1 MFGLSLISTKKL
13 NHLASECS
21 KLAIANV
28 ELSKQNA
35 TQSKT
40 IMELTGEV
48 RVLNSKI
55 LLNESINDD
64 LQKKLNR
71 KYPRK
76 PYNKKLYL
84 KIRRVWDYPN
94 KQNARALYGKRGH
107 FSQTG
112 TRLLCLLCSCFYP

>member
-55 LLNESINDD
+55 LLNESINDE
-64 LQKKLNR
+64 KKLNR

-76 PYNKKLYL
+76 PYNKKLYR
-84 KIRRVWDYPN
+84 K
-94 KQNARALYGKRGH
+94 
-107 FSQTG
+107 
-112 TRLLCLLCSCFYP
+112 

>member
-13 NHLASECS
+13 NHLASERS

-76 PYNKKLYL
+76 PYNKKLYR
-84 KIRRVWDYPN
+84 K
-94 KQNARALYGKRGH
+94 
-107 FSQTG
+107 
-112 TRLLCLLCSCFYP
+112 

>member
-40 IMELTGEV
+40 IMELTGDPKSDKRIA
-48 RVLNSKI
+48 RVQG
-55 LLNESINDD
+55 NDSA
-64 LQKKLNR
+64 
-71 KYPRK
+71 
-76 PYNKKLYL
+76 
-84 KIRRVWDYPN
+84 I
-94 KQNARALYGKRGH
+94 
-107 FSQTG
+107 
-112 TRLLCLLCSCFYP
+112 

>member
-21 KLAIANV
+21 KPAIANV

-48 RVLNSKI
+48 RVPNSKI

-76 PYNKKLYL
+76 PYNKKLYR
-84 KIRRVWDYPN
+84 K
-94 KQNARALYGKRGH
+94 
-107 FSQTG
+107 
-112 TRLLCLLCSCFYP
+112 

>member
-1 MFGLSLISTKKL
+1 MFGISLISTKEL
-13 NHLASECS
+13 NHLTSECI

-35 TQSKT
+35 TQAKT
-40 IMELTGEV
+40 IMELTREV

-55 LLNESINDD
+55 LLNESISDD

-76 PYNKKLYL
+76 PYNKKLYR
-84 KIRRVWDYPN
+84 K
-94 KQNARALYGKRGH
+94 
-107 FSQTG
+107 
-112 TRLLCLLCSCFYP
+112 

>member
-1 MFGLSLISTKKL
+1 MFGISLISTKKL

-21 KLAIANV
+21 KRAIANV

-76 PYNKKLYL
+76 PYNKKLYR
-84 KIRRVWDYPN
+84 K
-94 KQNARALYGKRGH
+94 
-107 FSQTG
+107 
-112 TRLLCLLCSCFYP
+112 

>member
-40 IMELTGEV
+40 IMEK
-48 RVLNSKI
+48 SKI
-55 LLNESINDD
+55 MIIGYYGISRCM
-64 LQKKLNR
+64 KM
-71 KYPRK
+71 
-76 PYNKKLYL
+76 
-84 KIRRVWDYPN
+84 N
-94 KQNARALYGKRGH
+94 KQNDKKEGRK
-107 FSQTG
+107 QNKDIN
-112 TRLLCLLCSCFYP
+112 TRTKK

>member
-64 LQKKLNR
+64 C
-71 KYPRK
+71 
-76 PYNKKLYL
+76 
-84 KIRRVWDYPN
+84 
-94 KQNARALYGKRGH
+94 KR
-107 FSQTG
+107 SLTG
-112 TRLLCLLCSCFYP
+112 NILESLIIKNCIESSVIFNSFITFAM

>member
-13 NHLASECS
+13 NLLALECS
-21 KLAIANV
+21 KLA

-76 PYNKKLYL
+76 PYNKKLYR
-84 KIRRVWDYPN
+84 K
-94 KQNARALYGKRGH
+94 
-107 FSQTG
+107 
-112 TRLLCLLCSCFYP
+112 

>member
-1 MFGLSLISTKKL
+1 MFGISLISTKKL
-13 NHLASECS
+13 NHLASECR

-35 TQSKT
+35 TQART
-40 IMELTGEV
+40 IKELAGEV
-48 RVLNSKI
+48 KVLNSKI

-76 PYNKKLYL
+76 IYNRKLHR
-84 KIRRVWDYPN
+84 K
-94 KQNARALYGKRGH
+94 
-107 FSQTG
+107 
-112 TRLLCLLCSCFYP
+112 

>member
-64 LQKKLNR
+64 LQKSL
-71 KYPRK
+71 
-76 PYNKKLYL
+76 
-84 KIRRVWDYPN
+84 
-94 KQNARALYGKRGH
+94 
-107 FSQTG
+107 TG
-112 TRLLCLLCSCFYP
+112 NILESLIIKNCIESSVIFNSFITFAM

>member
-1 MFGLSLISTKKL
+1 MFGISLISTKKL

-64 LQKKLNR
+64 LQRSL
-71 KYPRK
+71 
-76 PYNKKLYL
+76 
-84 KIRRVWDYPN
+84 
-94 KQNARALYGKRGH
+94 
-107 FSQTG
+107 TG
-112 TRLLCLLCSCFYP
+112 NILESLIIKNCIESSVIFNSFITFAM

>member
-55 LLNESINDD
+55 LDD

-76 PYNKKLYL
+76 PYNKKLYR
-84 KIRRVWDYPN
+84 K
-94 KQNARALYGKRGH
+94 
-107 FSQTG
+107 
-112 TRLLCLLCSCFYP
+112 

>member
-40 IMELTGEV
+40 IMKLTGEV

-55 LLNESINDD
+55 LLNESTNDD

-76 PYNKKLYL
+76 PYNKKLYR
-84 KIRRVWDYPN
+84 K
-94 KQNARALYGKRGH
+94 
-107 FSQTG
+107 
-112 TRLLCLLCSCFYP
+112 

>member
-13 NHLASECS
+13 NLLASECR

-76 PYNKKLYL
+76 PYNKKLYR
-84 KIRRVWDYPN
+84 K
-94 KQNARALYGKRGH
+94 
-107 FSQTG
+107 
-112 TRLLCLLCSCFYP
+112 

>member
-55 LLNESINDD
+55 LLNESINDE
-64 LQKKLNR
+64 KLNR

-76 PYNKKLYL
+76 PYNKKLYR
-84 KIRRVWDYPN
+84 K
-94 KQNARALYGKRGH
+94 
-107 FSQTG
+107 
-112 TRLLCLLCSCFYP
+112 

>member
-40 IMELTGEV
+40 
-48 RVLNSKI
+48 
-55 LLNESINDD
+55 
-64 LQKKLNR
+64 
-71 KYPRK
+71 
-76 PYNKKLYL
+76 
-84 KIRRVWDYPN
+84 
-94 KQNARALYGKRGH
+94 
-107 FSQTG
+107 
-112 TRLLCLLCSCFYP
+112 CLLYTSDAADE

>member
-55 LLNESINDD
+55 LLNEVSMMIC
-64 LQKKLNR
+64 
-71 KYPRK
+71 
-76 PYNKKLYL
+76 
-84 KIRRVWDYPN
+84 
-94 KQNARALYGKRGH
+94 KR
-107 FSQTG
+107 SLTG
-112 TRLLCLLCSCFYP
+112 NILESLIIKNCIESSVIFNSFITFAM

>member
-21 KLAIANV
+21 KLTIANV

-76 PYNKKLYL
+76 PYNKKLYR
-84 KIRRVWDYPN
+84 K
-94 KQNARALYGKRGH
+94 
-107 FSQTG
+107 
-112 TRLLCLLCSCFYP
+112 

>member
-1 MFGLSLISTKKL
+1 MFGISLISTKKL

-35 TQSKT
+35 TQART
-40 IMELTGEV
+40 IKELAGEV
-48 RVLNSKI
+48 KVLNSKI

-64 LQKKLNR
+64 LQKKLTR

-76 PYNKKLYL
+76 LYNRKLHR
-84 KIRRVWDYPN
+84 K
-94 KQNARALYGKRGH
+94 
-107 FSQTG
+107 
-112 TRLLCLLCSCFYP
+112 

>member
-21 KLAIANV
+21 KLAIAYV

-76 PYNKKLYL
+76 PYNKKLYR
-84 KIRRVWDYPN
+84 K
-94 KQNARALYGKRGH
+94 
-107 FSQTG
+107 
-112 TRLLCLLCSCFYP
+112 

>member
-13 NHLASECS
+13 SHLASECS

-76 PYNKKLYL
+76 PYNKKLYR
-84 KIRRVWDYPN
+84 K
-94 KQNARALYGKRGH
+94 
-107 FSQTG
+107 
-112 TRLLCLLCSCFYP
+112 

>member
-1 MFGLSLISTKKL
+1 MFGISLISTKKL
-13 NHLASECS
+13 NHLASEYS

-76 PYNKKLYL
+76 PYNKKLYR
-84 KIRRVWDYPN
+84 K
-94 KQNARALYGKRGH
+94 
-107 FSQTG
+107 
-112 TRLLCLLCSCFYP
+112 

>member
-13 NHLASECS
+13 HHLASECS

-76 PYNKKLYL
+76 PYNKKLYR
-84 KIRRVWDYPN
+84 K
-94 KQNARALYGKRGH
+94 
-107 FSQTG
+107 
-112 TRLLCLLCSCFYP
+112 

>member
-55 LLNESINDD
+55 QTDYEILW
-64 LQKKLNR
+64 
-71 KYPRK
+71 
-76 PYNKKLYL
+76 LY
-84 KIRRVWDYPN
+84 RR
-94 KQNARALYGKRGH
+94 R
-107 FSQTG
+107 S
-112 TRLLCLLCSCFYP
+112 

>member
-1 MFGLSLISTKKL
+1 MQQ
-13 NHLASECS
+13 
-21 KLAIANV
+21 LAIANV

-40 IMELTGEV
+40 IMELTGEI

-76 PYNKKLYL
+76 PYNKKLYR
-84 KIRRVWDYPN
+84 K
-94 KQNARALYGKRGH
+94 
-107 FSQTG
+107 
-112 TRLLCLLCSCFYP
+112 

>member
-21 KLAIANV
+21 KLLLPM
-28 ELSKQNA
+28 LSFQNKMRHNL
-35 TQSKT
+35 KT

-76 PYNKKLYL
+76 PYNKKLYR
-84 KIRRVWDYPN
+84 K
-94 KQNARALYGKRGH
+94 
-107 FSQTG
+107 
-112 TRLLCLLCSCFYP
+112 

>member
-13 NHLASECS
+13 NHLASGCS

-40 IMELTGEV
+40 IMGLTGEV

-76 PYNKKLYL
+76 PYNKKLYR
-84 KIRRVWDYPN
+84 K
-94 KQNARALYGKRGH
+94 
-107 FSQTG
+107 
-112 TRLLCLLCSCFYP
+112 

>member
-1 MFGLSLISTKKL
+1 MQQT
-13 NHLASECS
+13 
-21 KLAIANV
+21 AIANV

-76 PYNKKLYL
+76 PYNKKLYR
-84 KIRRVWDYPN
+84 K
-94 KQNARALYGKRGH
+94 
-107 FSQTG
+107 
-112 TRLLCLLCSCFYP
+112 

>member
-21 KLAIANV
+21 KLSIANV

-76 PYNKKLYL
+76 PYNKKLYR
-84 KIRRVWDYPN
+84 K
-94 KQNARALYGKRGH
+94 
-107 FSQTG
+107 
-112 TRLLCLLCSCFYP
+112 

>member
-64 LQKKLNR
+64 LLESLIIKNCIESSVIF
-71 KYPRK
+71 
-76 PYNKKLYL
+76 NSF
-84 KIRRVWDYPN
+84 ITF
-94 KQNARALYGKRGH
+94 AM
-107 FSQTG
+107 
-112 TRLLCLLCSCFYP
+112 